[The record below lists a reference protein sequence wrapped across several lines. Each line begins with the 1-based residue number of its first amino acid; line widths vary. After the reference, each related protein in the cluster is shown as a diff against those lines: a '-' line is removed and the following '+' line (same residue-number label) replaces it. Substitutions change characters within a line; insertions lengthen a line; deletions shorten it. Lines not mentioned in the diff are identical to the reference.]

1 MKIENE
7 REIKMLKFEIVKDV
21 ESNDVDGG
29 CIVVRVE
36 ENINNVEFGE
46 VVRNVVLGF
55 DFGGSLCSV
64 EIEDEDEFSFGDFS
78 EILENVFSEECC
90 EKLWSMDFDSCEEK

>member
-29 CIVVRVE
+29 CIVVKVNEDKVE
-36 ENINNVEFGE
+36 
-46 VVRNVVLGF
+46 RNVVLGF